1 MNGASFGKKAAE
13 LVREIVECDPETL
26 PPYNTD
32 AMRTLSEQCRDHHG
46 EMASLA
52 QILGEIQNDE
62 AKDES
67 EEAMQAREERKGAA
81 RVGMLAHHQVRRA
94 ETAVA
99 RGRDGGAETDEGGCT
114 RRRYFGISG
123 RCWCT

>member
-1 MNGASFGKKAAE
+1 MTGASFGKKAAE

-26 PPYNTD
+26 PPYNAD

-52 QILGEIQNDE
+52 QILGDIQDEE

-67 EEAMQAREERKGAA
+67 EEAREAREDRIGAA
-81 RVGMLAHHQVRRA
+81 RVGMLAHHQVRME
-94 ETAVA
+94 ETDDA
-99 RGRDGGAETDEGGCT
+99 RGWDGGGGAETDECE
-114 RRRYFGISG
+114 
-123 RCWCT
+123 